1 MPQLLESIPERVL
14 AIYAHPD
21 DADVAC
27 GASLARWS
35 DSGAEVTVV
44 IVAAGD
50 KGTVDGTVDPGDL
63 AERRVQEV
71 AEAAT
76 HLGISS
82 VIHLGIPDGAL
93 SQHPSLTE
101 TFVRLIREHK
111 PDLVLGHD
119 PTAVY
124 FGSVYVNHQDHRA
137 AGWALLDAVAP
148 ACALPHYFP
157 LAGPA
162 HRVPTVLLSGTL
174 EPDVFVDV
182 ASTLDKKIAAVT
194 AHRSQLRD
202 DDHWVADS
210 VRRRARDDGQRCGLQ
225 AAEGFRFLS
234 LDG

>member
-1 MPQLLESIPERVL
+1 MAQFFESTPQCVL
-14 AIYAHPD
+14 AVYAHPD

-27 GASLARWS
+27 GASLARWAKA
-35 DSGAEVTVV
+35 GAEVIVV

-50 KGTVDGTVDPGDL
+50 KGTIDADIDPREL
-63 AERRVQEV
+63 AQRRLAEV
-71 AEAAT
+71 AEAADYLGVKT
-76 HLGISS
+76 VVHLN
-82 VIHLGIPDGAL
+82 IPDGAL
-93 SQHPSLTE
+93 QACDSLSE
-101 TFVRLIREHK
+101 TIVRLIRQYK

-119 PTAVY
+119 PSAVF

-157 LAGPA
+157 KAGPA

-182 ASTLDKKIAAVT
+182 AETIDTKVAAVT

-202 DDHWVADS
+202 DDDWVAET
-210 VRRRARDDGQRCGLQ
+210 VRKRAVEDGRRCGLS

>member
-1 MPQLLESIPERVL
+1 VAQLLESIPQRVL

-27 GASLARWS
+27 GASLARWAKA
-35 DSGAEVTVV
+35 GAEVSIV

-50 KGTVDGTVDPGDL
+50 KGTIDAGLDPRVL
-63 AERRVQEV
+63 AQRRLTEV
-71 AEAAT
+71 AEAAQ
-76 HLGISS
+76 HLGISE
-82 VIHLGIPDGAL
+82 VVHLNIPDGEL
-93 SQHPSLTE
+93 RDTNSLVE
-101 TFVRLIREHK
+101 TFVRLIRSHQ

-119 PTAVY
+119 PTAVF

-157 LAGPA
+157 QAGMA
-162 HRVPTVLLSGTL
+162 HRVPMVLLSGTL
-174 EPDVFVDV
+174 DPDVFVDV
-182 ASTLDKKIAAVT
+182 ADTIDAKVAAVS

-202 DDHWVADS
+202 DDGWVVET
-210 VRRRARDDGQRCGLQ
+210 VRKRASEDGRRCGLS

>member
-101 TFVRLIREHK
+101 TFVRLIREQS
-111 PDLVLGHD
+111 
-119 PTAVY
+119 PTLC
-124 FGSVYVNHQDHRA
+124 
-137 AGWALLDAVAP
+137 WAMTRRP
-148 ACALPHYFP
+148 FT
-157 LAGPA
+157 LA
-162 HRVPTVLLSGTL
+162 
-174 EPDVFVDV
+174 
-182 ASTLDKKIAAVT
+182 
-194 AHRSQLRD
+194 RSM
-202 DDHWVADS
+202 
-210 VRRRARDDGQRCGLQ
+210 
-225 AAEGFRFLS
+225 
-234 LDG
+234 